1 MTART
6 TDAHLLHRAAGL
18 AVAVALLLIA
28 IKLAAYLF
36 TGSVALLSSLID
48 SLLDLFASSVNW
60 LAVRVALMPPDAEH
74 RFGHGKAEPLA
85 GIAQAAF
92 ISGSAIF
99 LLIQVG
105 ERLINPQM
113 PQHGGI
119 GIAVMLV
126 SIAATLL
133 LVQYQRRVIAR
144 TQSLAIRADS
154 LHYVGDVLVNGGV
167 IIALLLSIQLGW
179 LRADP
184 LIALA
189 IAIYILASAW
199 RVGREALD
207 QLMDRELDVTE
218 RARIEAIALGHP
230 GVRGV
235 HELRTRASGRDVFIQ
250 LHLVLDGG
258 LPFREAHAI
267 AMAVQ
272 KDIAT
277 AYPSADVLIH
287 QDPEGEPGCVPG

>member
-1 MTART
+1 LTAKSP
-6 TDAHLLHRAAGL
+6 DARLLHRAAGL
-18 AVAVALLLIA
+18 AVGVALLLSV
-28 IKLAAYLF
+28 IKFAAYLL

-60 LAVRVALMPPDAEH
+60 LAVRVALTPPDAEH

-105 ERLINPQM
+105 ERLINPQA
-113 PQHGGI
+113 PQYGGI

-126 SIAATLL
+126 SIALTVL
-133 LVQYQRRVIAR
+133 LVLYQRRVIAR

-189 IAIYILASAW
+189 IAIHILTSAW
-199 RVGREALD
+199 RIGREAFD

-218 RARIEAIALGHP
+218 RARIEAIALGRA

-258 LPFREAHAI
+258 LPLREAHAI

-272 KDIAT
+272 KDIAA

-287 QDPEGEPGCVPG
+287 QDPKGEPGCVPG